1 MKDQWGKGSVPTLP
15 PFTRLKI
22 NDSFSSEITKARRQC
37 NIKFKM
43 VKLKSSNQIPSPAN
57 THQK

>member
-22 NDSFSSEITKARRQC
+22 NTNRQLFIRNNESQKTMKC
-37 NIKFKM
+37 KFQ
-43 VKLKSSNQIPSPAN
+43 NG
-57 THQK
+57 